1 MMVISGEFTSIN
13 TSFNQIKTDNKKS
26 QPTGQS
32 SQESFDDVLNKTGD
46 NKTSAASR
54 EADRQSAKS
63 NSDKA
68 FADKSAN
75 DKIANDKIANDKSSK
90 DRKST
95 RLNSS
100 HRH

>member
-26 QPTGQS
+26 QPTGHS
-32 SQESFDDVLNKTGD
+32 SQESFDDVLNKAGD

-54 EADRQSAKS
+54 EGDRQSAKS
-63 NSDKA
+63 TSDKA

-75 DKIANDKIANDKSSK
+75 DKLSLIHI
-90 DRKST
+90 
-95 RLNSS
+95 
-100 HRH
+100 